1 LDIRAPQLAVYANN
15 WVRRGKHERTHEG
28 FGAAGAGA
36 SPAERLELVDEILA
50 SLDRPDEFVNALWYR
65 EAENRLAAYRRG
77 EIKTVSV
84 EEVIAKYL
92 SR

>member
-1 LDIRAPQLAVYANN
+1 MGIV
-15 WVRRGKHERTHEG
+15 GSEEESMSERTKDLERQVLEL
-28 FGAAGAGA
+28 

-65 EAENRLAAYRRG
+65 EAEDRLAAYRRG

-84 EEVIAKYL
+84 EEVIAKHR